1 MTRGFNC
8 ATFPLTMPLAFL
20 KKKPVP
26 EPAHDPVQ
34 IPSLAQAE
42 IAAAYRGERI
52 GGDLYDFVRV
62 SPHLVLFGLLDVAGR
77 RTENACI
84 VATAQ
89 QTFRGR
95 GHELFSADDINE
107 ADAMMALSLELNRA
121 IMECAHG
128 VCSCPAF
135 IGCFNER
142 MGTVCYSNAGHT
154 PALLRD
160 KLGVTRLPATGLPL
174 GLFSHVTH
182 DAPTVALEPGAVL
195 VLVSRGV
202 TEMRYDG
209 GEFGLDRVANI
220 LSRANITTAEQLCA
234 KILNSVEG
242 GKNRRPQNDI
252 TAMVLL
258 RARSEKAHA

>member
-1 MTRGFNC
+1 MWY
-8 ATFPLTMPLAFL
+8 FPRLTMPLAFL
-20 KKKPVP
+20 KKKPIP

-34 IPSLAQAE
+34 IPCLAQAE
-42 IAAAYRGERI
+42 IAAGYRGERI

-77 RTENACI
+77 RTENAS
-84 VATAQ
+84 VVSTVQ
-89 QTFRGR
+89 QTFRNR
-95 GHELFSADDINE
+95 GHKLFSADDINE
-107 ADAMMALSLELNRA
+107 ADAMMELSLDLNRA
-121 IMECAHG
+121 VMEGAHG

-160 KLGVTRLPATGLPL
+160 DIGVTRLPATGLPL

-195 VLVSRGV
+195 LLVSRGV

-209 GEFGLDRVANI
+209 GEFGLDRVADV
-220 LSRANITTAEQLCA
+220 LSRVNVTSAEQLCTE
-234 KILNSVEG
+234 ILNSVEG
-242 GKNRRPQNDI
+242 GKNRHLHNDI

-258 RARSEKAHA
+258 RARSEQPHA